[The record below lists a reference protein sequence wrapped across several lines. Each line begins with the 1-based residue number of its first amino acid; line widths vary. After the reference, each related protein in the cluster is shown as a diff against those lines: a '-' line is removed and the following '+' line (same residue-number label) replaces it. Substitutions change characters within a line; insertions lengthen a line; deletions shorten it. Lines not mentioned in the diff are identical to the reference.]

1 MHVVNSPESMEKLL
15 YKVKPNGI
23 ADVWLRNNEKLV
35 QPVTEEL
42 QESYEADEIF
52 CQVDFKR

>member
-23 ADVWLRNNEKLV
+23 ADVWLRNNGKISTACNRRVAGKL
-35 QPVTEEL
+35 
-42 QESYEADEIF
+42 
-52 CQVDFKR
+52 

>member
-35 QPVTEEL
+35 QPATEEL

-52 CQVDFKR
+52 R